1 MVEITKVIK
10 HCRKVDQ
17 AYGDSVPS
25 RLQGEWQYNQ
35 GYLAALEMVV
45 RNYHILNKE
54 HYVQNTN
61 RD

>member
-10 HCRKVDQ
+10 HCRKLDQ
-17 AYGDSVPS
+17 AYGDVVPKE
-25 RLQGEWQYNQ
+25 LQREWQYNR
-35 GYLAALEMVV
+35 GYLAALEMVE
-45 RNYHILNKE
+45 RNYHIISKE